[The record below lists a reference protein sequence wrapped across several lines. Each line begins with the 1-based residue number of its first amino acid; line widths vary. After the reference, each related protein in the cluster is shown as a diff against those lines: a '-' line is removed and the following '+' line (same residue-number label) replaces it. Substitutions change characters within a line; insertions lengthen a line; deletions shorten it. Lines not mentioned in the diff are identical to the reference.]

1 MSERLLEVGAVGRED
16 EVKIDAYNRMLKL
29 IDAAEARGVDVTVL
43 RRDLINKDQLSED
56 YQMSVFSMRAGDPVL
71 SAALAREY
79 LQYGLS
85 KGKDGIQAIHR
96 FGEDLRR
103 LAKLSEQDRANIVE
117 HNKDYA
123 KFFSDLAAAEARE
136 MKA

>member
-1 MSERLLEVGAVGRED
+1 MSERGLEVGAVGRED
-16 EVKIDAYNRMLKL
+16 EAKIDTYNRMVKL
-29 IDAAEARGVDVTVL
+29 IDAAEARGVDVDVL
-43 RRDLINKDQLSED
+43 RRELIDKNELSED
-56 YQMSVFSMRAGDPVL
+56 YKMSVLSMRAGDPVL
-71 SAALAREY
+71 SAALAQEY

-85 KGKDGIQAIHR
+85 RGREGIQAIHR

-103 LAKLSEQDRANIVE
+103 LAKLSDQDRANIVE

-123 KFFSDLAAAEARE
+123 NFFSDLAASEARE